1 MRDRQKQE
9 SEVAPMK
16 RVGFAYSLR
25 DLLPLPDK
33 GLNYTQ
39 HLPGCSCGGR
49 DEGCL
54 DAVRVWM
61 GNVEEGETAYVR
73 AMESLMGVV
82 DRWAAARP
90 ATQERPSISGTPSGV
105 PSHRTVAITFA
116 PGDDLVE
123 ARTRSWEAL
132 VGVHRAIRIATRA
145 RIPSLTIEGVVPTY
159 VILREDVYRSI
170 DVSGLVIVEHTFFP
184 DAPEMTRVETE
195 EALRLHSL
203 DVDGHP
209 IAAYLDLA
217 HTAQTHAWSAGQ
229 YTEAVLLAAAAAE
242 LLIRTT
248 SRMIA
253 WELEAIRSDYTTP
266 IADWNQVDPKDL
278 IGKIL
283 SRELGGNWSA
293 QGDIHPVAQWR
304 THIGQVRA
312 RCIHFGHRATDL
324 EAQDAVRALEA
335 MAKHIKERLDANRSR
350 LPRTAGLLLLDGR
363 ARPADLAQWYETYR
377 RQHGIG

>member
-1 MRDRQKQE
+1 MRDRQAPD

-25 DLLPLPDK
+25 DLLPLPTR

-39 HLPGCSCGGR
+39 HLQGCSCGGR

-61 GNVEEGETAYVR
+61 GNVEEGEAAYVR

-82 DRWAAARP
+82 DRWVGRP
-90 ATQERPSISGTPSGV
+90 ATEERPSVAAPPGGV
-105 PSHRTVAITFA
+105 PSYRTVAVTFA

-132 VGVHRAIRIATRA
+132 VGVHRAIRVATRT
-145 RIPSLTIEGVVPTY
+145 RIPPLTIEGVVPTY
-159 VILREDVYRSI
+159 VLLREDVYRSI

-184 DAPEMTRVETE
+184 DAPEMTGIDTE

-209 IAAYLDLA
+209 MVAYLDLA
-217 HTAQTHAWSAGQ
+217 HTAQTHAGSAGQ

-253 WELEAIRSDYTTP
+253 WELESVRSKYTNP
-266 IADWNQVDPKDL
+266 IADWNRVDPKDL

-293 QGDIHPVAQWR
+293 QGEIHPVAQWR
-304 THIGQVRA
+304 RHIGQVRA
-312 RCIHFGHRATDL
+312 RCIHFGHRATRL
-324 EAQDAVRALEA
+324 EAQDAVSALDA
-335 MAKHIKERLDANRSR
+335 MAGHIKARLDANRSR

-363 ARPADLAQWYETYR
+363 ARPADLAHWYDAYR
-377 RQHGIG
+377 RQHPTG